1 MYNVR
6 YLIHEIINLISNE
19 MEDILKFHKSFSISS
34 FTLKAYIEKFNYP
47 TDRKYDYKIFLSKK
61 KKKKKR

>member
-34 FTLKAYIEKFNYP
+34 FTLKA
-47 TDRKYDYKIFLSKK
+47 
-61 KKKKKR
+61 